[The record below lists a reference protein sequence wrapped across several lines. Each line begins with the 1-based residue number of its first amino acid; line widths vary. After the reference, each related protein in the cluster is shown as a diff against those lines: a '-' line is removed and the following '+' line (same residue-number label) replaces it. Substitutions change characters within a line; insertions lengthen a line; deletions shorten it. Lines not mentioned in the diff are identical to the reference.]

1 MKYSREDLG
10 YLKIELIRDIVK
22 IIGMLVMFVIGL
34 IKSIS
39 IMLITSVLLGG
50 FIVFQII
57 KIIIIIHKIKNG
69 RE

>member
-1 MKYSREDLG
+1 MKYSKEDLG
-10 YLKIELIRDIVK
+10 YLKIELIRNIVG

-57 KIIIIIHKIKNG
+57 KIIIIIHKIENG